1 MRTKDPGD
9 KFASRRIKKGHAE
22 QVWIEEQVKIEI
34 GRLTVILR
42 NPVVSEE
49 EKAVGQSQIG
59 DYQEM
64 VVIVP
69 GAAEDW
75 IQQICFLV
83 DPPEDQLV

>member
-1 MRTKDPGD
+1 MRSKNLGD
-9 KFASRRIKKGHAE
+9 KFASRQIKEGHLE

-42 NPVVSEE
+42 NPVISEE
-49 EKAVGQSQIG
+49 DKAITQSQIG

-69 GAAEDW
+69 GTADDW